1 MPVELLT
8 TPMPPVVISAGFV
21 LLEMPMRPMSGMYD
35 DRENLRSTW
44 SSDFCSLYEPD
55 MNAFQLVL
63 RQVAPAGGDGA
74 LPLIAAAAACWC
86 P

>member
-1 MPVELLT
+1 MGVPVELLT

-35 DRENLRSTW
+35 DREKLRSTW

-55 MNAFQLVL
+55 MNAFQWSFV
-63 RQVAPAGGDGA
+63 RSPQPAETV
-74 LPLIAAAAACWC
+74 PCH
-86 P
+86 